1 MRGHGRG
8 WLKDKI
14 SGETLVE
21 QAKRTRLLPE
31 LRPRPRDGESRKHVV
46 KGGLQAPDVEGQNP
60 RRIRQEAVTPPTS
73 RGSDADWCW
82 IPGGD
87 IEGVWFFILRSSGAR
102 GRGEKASQL
111 Q

>member
-1 MRGHGRG
+1 M
-8 WLKDKI
+8 
-14 SGETLVE
+14 
-21 QAKRTRLLPE
+21 
-31 LRPRPRDGESRKHVV
+31 V

-82 IPGGD
+82 IPGGN
-87 IEGVWFFILRSSGAR
+87 IEGECGSLFYVVQVR
-102 GRGEKASQL
+102 GGGERKHQL